1 MWTEPILHV
10 DMDAFFVEVER
21 LRRPDLVGVPVA
33 VGGLGPRAVVAAA
46 SYEARVFGVHSAI
59 PMTRARRLCPDLIVV
74 PADHHEYR
82 RMSEQVFEIFRS
94 YTPLVEGLSLDEAFL
109 DVSGLRRHH
118 PGPEAVAAD
127 LRARIAT
134 ELKLPASVGI
144 AATKFVA
151 KLASQAAKPDGVV
164 HVHLDDQLEFIHA
177 LPLRALWGVGEAT
190 MAALETLGVET
201 VGDIAVLPVSALERR
216 VGAAHGRHLADLAD
230 GRDPR
235 RVEPDTE
242 AKSVSVEE
250 TYDTD
255 LVGKAA
261 VQTELLAHAE
271 TLASRLRRSGLA
283 GRTVTVKIRYA
294 DFTTVTRSETHS
306 TPTDVGRDLHRA
318 AVRLVDRVDLAAPV
332 RLVGLSA
339 SSLEPADTP
348 RQLEVEEG
356 DGWNRVAEAV
366 EAVRLR
372 FGDESVEPARLLG
385 RRGRQR

>member
-21 LRRPDLVGVPVA
+21 LRRPELAGLPVA

-46 SYEARVFGVHSAI
+46 SYESRAFGVHSAI

-74 PADHHEYR
+74 PPDHHEYR
-82 RMSEQVFEIFRS
+82 RVSEQVFEIFRS

-118 PGPEAVAAD
+118 PGPGAVAIE
-127 LRARIAT
+127 LRAHIAAH
-134 ELKLPASVGI
+134 LGLPASVGI

-151 KLASQAAKPDGVV
+151 KLASQAAKPDGVM
-164 HVHLDDQLEFIHA
+164 HVPLDRQLEFIHA
-177 LPLRALWGVGEAT
+177 LPLQALWGVGEAT

-201 VGDIAVLPVSALERR
+201 VGDIAVLPSSALERR
-216 VGAAHGRHLADLAD
+216 VGAAHGRHLADLAA

-255 LVGKAA
+255 LVGTAA
-261 VQTELLAHAE
+261 VETELLAHAE

-294 DFTTVTRSETHS
+294 DFTTVTRSETHP

-318 AVRLVDRVDLAAPV
+318 AVRLVDRVELGAPV

-339 SSLEPADTP
+339 SGLEPADTP
-348 RQLEVEEG
+348 RQLEVEGG

-366 EAVRLR
+366 EEVRRR

-385 RRGRQR
+385 RRRRQR